1 MVLIQT
7 SGSVMFHMLYWVCQI
22 YGIFTDWHYSCIT
35 SVGLL
40 MLAGDYCSTATLFL
54 SSHVQEYVIALS
66 HGVAQA
72 EIGPLV
78 TQSAGPVP
86 PPLSCLL
93 PFACTTLAR
102 KMTIFLLHTL
112 SRFLVRFT
120 GSAFSVPSYYLQSAT
135 TNLHGRIIVVAFHLA
150 TWQLQSDRSCTHFC
164 SCYRK
169 LVIVT
174 GLLIRLEVC
183 CVCLQD
189 YGPHMDLAHI
199 PLT

>member
-1 MVLIQT
+1 
-7 SGSVMFHMLYWVCQI
+7 
-22 YGIFTDWHYSCIT
+22 
-35 SVGLL
+35 

-54 SSHVQEYVIALS
+54 SSHMQEYVNALS

-93 PFACTTLAR
+93 PFACTTLAW
-102 KMTIFLLHTL
+102 KMTIFLLHTYTL

-135 TNLHGRIIVVAFHLA
+135 TNLHDRIIVVAFHLA
-150 TWQLQSDRSCTHFC
+150 T
-164 SCYRK
+164 
-169 LVIVT
+169 
-174 GLLIRLEVC
+174 
-183 CVCLQD
+183 
-189 YGPHMDLAHI
+189 
-199 PLT
+199 